1 MATTRAPSRGQEWM
15 ANGFPPR
22 SFPNELETA
31 QRDVRTGGV
40 APGATSLTRP
50 GVSGRG
56 GRGRWIA
63 VAAVLLALL
72 LLAGGLILATRGGD
86 GGSDVAAGGTTTT
99 ALTDTTAPAFEVPT
113 SLFAPTSIEP
123 VGPTTIV
130 DGATSTTTPAA
141 GGTPGAG
148 VLETS
153 AADLAVPRVDTA
165 AGPQSNRLTL
175 RNTGPTALSY
185 TTESSSPGLT
195 ASPAEAMIAPGG
207 TTDVT
212 VTLNGSRITSE
223 GPFAGKLT
231 FGGSGGSKVVQVTS
245 TVGRPPGI
253 LDTIGERCA
262 AASASCSRQIKVVP
276 SSNPN
281 ATPCDTSWIYAVVI
295 TDQSQI
301 QSAKVVARRNLA
313 NADAQLVSG
322 GQPRGASGA
331 YGSNP
336 FPPLGPGSVLR
347 FMVEAVDQYGFTVR
361 LAQQTI
367 NC

>member
-1 MATTRAPSRGQEWM
+1 MATTRAPSREQEWM

-31 QRDVRTGGV
+31 QRDVRPGRV

-50 GVSGRG
+50 GGSGRR

-63 VAAVLLALL
+63 AAAALLALL
-72 LLAGGLILATRGGD
+72 LLAAVVLIVTRGGD
-86 GGSDVAAGGTTTT
+86 SGSDLATGGTTTT
-99 ALTDTTAPAFEVPT
+99 AFTDTSNPAFEVPT

-123 VGPTTIV
+123 IGPTTIV

-141 GGTPGAG
+141 PGVPGAG

-153 AADLAVPRVDTA
+153 VADVPVPRVDTA

-185 TTESSSPGLT
+185 TTVSSAPELT
-195 ASPAEAMIAPGG
+195 ARPAEATIEPGG
-207 TTDVT
+207 STEVT

-223 GPFAGKLT
+223 GPFAGTLT
-231 FGGSGGSKVVQVTS
+231 FGGSGGTKVVQVTS
-245 TVGRPPGI
+245 TVGRPPGV
-253 LDTIGERCA
+253 LDTIGDRCA
-262 AASASCSRQIKVVP
+262 AASASCSRQIRVGA

-281 ATPCDTSWIYAVVI
+281 ATPCDTPWIYAVVI

-331 YGSNP
+331 YVSNP
-336 FPPLGPGSVLR
+336 FSPLGPGNVLR
-347 FMVEAVDQYGFTVR
+347 FMIEAVDQYGFTVR
-361 LAQQTI
+361 VAQQTI